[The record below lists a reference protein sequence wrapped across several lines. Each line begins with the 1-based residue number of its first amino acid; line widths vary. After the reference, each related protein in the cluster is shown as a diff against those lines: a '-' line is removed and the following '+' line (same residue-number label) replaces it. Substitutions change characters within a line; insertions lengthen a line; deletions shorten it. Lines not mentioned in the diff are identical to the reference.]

1 MGIKF
6 EVIDGKTVMT
16 QKGLIKKVLETTQM
30 TDCNPNSVPASQ
42 TPLGKDVD
50 GKSMTED
57 WNLRSIIGMLL
68 YLSGNTRSDIAFAV
82 CQAARFVSNPKQSHA
97 TAIKM
102 ILRYLK
108 GTMDKGT
115 IVKLYDNC
123 DIAAWVDAEMGAL
136 FKLEDDRDPDSV
148 RCRQAWVV
156 KVGNFPIIVKSQ
168 LQTHLSQSTLEAEY
182 CALSDSLKVLLPF
195 QRLLR
200 EILNIMGKNGTSQ
213 TVIKTTVFKDNQ
225 SAYYLAT
232 NQRIT
237 NCTRYLLSRWHWFW
251 AAYNRK
257 EFSIEPCSSAAM
269 QADFLT
275 KALPRDKFAA
285 NRLAVMGW

>member
-1 MGIKF
+1 
-6 EVIDGKTVMT
+6 
-16 QKGLIKKVLETTQM
+16 M
-30 TDCNPNSVPASQ
+30 TDCNPNSVPATL

-97 TAIKM
+97 TGVKT

-108 GTMDKGT
+108 GTQDKGT
-115 IVKLYDNC
+115 TVEISDSSDL
-123 DIAAWVDAEMGAL
+123 IHWVDAEFGGL
-136 FKLEDDRDPDSV
+136 FKIEPDRDPDSV
-148 RCRQAWVV
+148 RCREGW
-156 KVGNFPIIVKSQ
+156 IIKFANWPLVVKSQ

-182 CALSDSLKVLLPF
+182 CALSDSLKVLLPL
-195 QRLLR
+195 QRLLK
-200 EILNIMGKNGTSQ
+200 EILNALGENESKQ
-213 TVIKTTVFKDNQ
+213 TVINATVFEDNQ

-232 NQRIT
+232 NQRVT
-237 NCTRYLLSRWHWFW
+237 NRTRYLLSRWHWFW
-251 AAYNRK
+251 DAYNRK
-257 EFSIEPCSSAAM
+257 EFEVKRCSSEDM

-275 KALPRDKFAA
+275 KPLPRDKFIK
-285 NRLAVMGW
+285 NRKAVMGW